1 MGANGV
7 LFLPYLQ
14 GERSPRWNPHAKGV
28 FAGLKMSNKRGDLLR
43 SVIEGIGM
51 NLCIILRLLQQH
63 MEITEMTIIGG
74 LSKGDI
80 VRQIFADIFGTDI
93 IKLDYMDEVSSMG
106 AAVVAGVGVGE
117 LGGFQ
122 DIDRFLKVNSVN
134 KPVAEHTGGL

>member
-1 MGANGV
+1 
-7 LFLPYLQ
+7 
-14 GERSPRWNPHAKGV
+14 
-28 FAGLKMSNKRGDLLR
+28 
-43 SVIEGIGM
+43 M

-134 KPVAEHTGGL
+134 KPVAEHTAAYEKLMPLFDKTYYDLVEVFAEMSK